1 MTCRERLESYL
12 RENGVAHQ
20 SQHHP
25 TAYTA
30 QAVAATEHVSGNL
43 LAKVVMVI
51 ADGRLAMLVV
61 DAPHNVN
68 FAKAATALGAA
79 EVRLAHEDEFAE
91 SFPDCE
97 VGAMP
102 PFGNLFDLPTYVDR
116 GLAEEET
123 IYFQAGT
130 HTDTMSIAYADF
142 ARLVKPKV
150 ADLTAERA
158 AARS

>member
-1 MTCRERLESYL
+1 MKCKARLESYL
-12 RENGVAHQ
+12 QDNEVAYQ

-30 QAVAATEHVSGNL
+30 QTVAAADHVGGKS
-43 LAKVVMVI
+43 LAKVVMAM

-61 DAPHNVN
+61 DAPHKVN
-68 FAKAATALGAA
+68 FTKVATALQA
-79 EVRLAHEDEFAE
+79 EVRLAHEEEFVD

-102 PFGNLFDLPTYVDR
+102 PFGNLFNLPTYVDR

-123 IYFQAGT
+123 IYFKAGT

-150 ADLTAERA
+150 ADLTAETA
-158 AARS
+158 ATRS